1 MAVRSGHR
9 RASLTLALLCLVGC
23 VSLLA
28 SAPTAAR
35 AARHAGTTQRALP
48 AASRPA
54 RGVAYARIA
63 VVRVLTYYIG
73 ASSAGG
79 APSPDPTPCAADGVI
94 VGTTGANLNS
104 FTYVLT
110 PTSVVNPIAPCAGA
124 QAAFQQVYG
133 PAASWSIGHID
144 VLMNVAYTGTASGA
158 TGSLLY
164 SIDASQITTN
174 GGASAPAVLALPLTN
189 APARDLPVLAVP
201 QPSDAPPDSAP
212 VVLDLAGADGA
223 P

>member
-9 RASLTLALLCLVGC
+9 RASLTLAALCLVGC

-28 SAPTAAR
+28 SAPTPAR
-35 AARHAGTTQRALP
+35 AARQAATAQRAIP
-48 AASRPA
+48 ADSRPA

-73 ASSAGG
+73 TSSAGG
-79 APSPDPTPCAADGVI
+79 APLPDPSPCAADGVI
-94 VGTTGANLNS
+94 VGTTGTNLNS

-110 PTSVVNPIAPCAGA
+110 PTSAVNPISPCAGA

-144 VLMNVAYTGTASGA
+144 VLMNAAYTGAASGA
-158 TGSLLY
+158 IGTLLY
-164 SIDASQITTN
+164 SIDPSQITTN
-174 GGASAPAVLALPLTN
+174 GGATAPPVLALPLTN
-189 APARDLPVLAVP
+189 PPAHDLPVLAVP
-201 QPSDAPPDSAP
+201 QP
-212 VVLDLAGADGA
+212 
-223 P
+223 